1 MESTDGDIP
10 IVRVFSLSDRLAYT
24 TLGDNN
30 DNFNFSNSSNDPSYQ
45 DGTMVLS
52 A

>member
-30 DNFNFSNSSNDPSYQ
+30 DNFNFSNSSMSIVS
-45 DGTMVLS
+45 GWTMVLS